1 MDKKQRAPISHSARR
16 LRRERLVA
24 KYHRSDLSQS
34 DFALKHG
41 ISLSTLQ
48 LWLRKSRSTESES
61 GLADSVENAQDRRW
75 IEPGVQQEEVE
86 TEIEQPESEKRVS
99 RCGKRRLST
108 LSKAPASLRRVEEII
123 CCEDKDWQCEK
134 CGEQKALINYA
145 DIFDTQNQIHFTCF
159 RLPVFPSYCLIA

>member
-48 LWLRKSRSTESES
+48 LWLRESRKTESES
-61 GLADSVENAQDRRW
+61 GFADSVENAQDRQW
-75 IEPGVQQEEVE
+75 IEAGVLEPSKAEELGEVVVE
-86 TEIEQPESEKRVS
+86 FAD
-99 RCGKRRLST
+99 GMRLSFG
-108 LSKAPASLRRVEEII
+108 SQMAPEQLVQIIQSLR
-123 CCEDKDWQCEK
+123 Q
-134 CGEQKALINYA
+134 
-145 DIFDTQNQIHFTCF
+145 
-159 RLPVFPSYCLIA
+159 PCLD